1 MERYTYKKDH
11 YGCEDILSKY
21 IYPRYEDGNDK
32 PVAYYGQAIDKL
44 AEYEDTGLAPEQIK
58 ELLEQSKKSTEECE
72 PEYLGENIA
81 IGCREGKCRCGNIV
95 RSYQKF
101 CFECGKR
108 LEWGCVHG

>member
-11 YGCEDILSKY
+11 YGCEDILSKC

-72 PEYLGENIA
+72 PEY
-81 IGCREGKCRCGNIV
+81 
-95 RSYQKF
+95 
-101 CFECGKR
+101 
-108 LEWGCVHG
+108 